1 MLVDI
6 KINSDNEKDV
16 IEAATVLQ
24 DIANQI
30 SIDDFKFFKQ
40 KKINWKKLAEKGK
53 KNPMLLKMIQL

>member
-6 KINSDNEKDV
+6 IINSNNEKDV

-53 KNPMLLKMIQL
+53 KNPMLLKMI

>member
-53 KNPMLLKMIQL
+53 KNPMLLKMI

>member
-30 SIDDFKFFKQ
+30 SIDDLKFFKQ

-53 KNPMLLKMIQL
+53 KNPMLLKMI